1 MSINDQAMG
10 VCAATDPASS
20 QPISRFTHDIKDH
33 NNSIL
38 LGTDLLHKCWEDLSL
53 HLAESE
59 CEDPEIREAYREI
72 LATIPVVITGIRNA
86 SKRIEET
93 ISDRFPGTP
102 TARQGTVPP
111 TA

>member
-1 MSINDQAMG
+1 M
-10 VCAATDPASS
+10 
-20 QPISRFTHDIKDH
+20 
-33 NNSIL
+33 
-38 LGTDLLHKCWEDLSL
+38 
-53 HLAESE
+53 
-59 CEDPEIREAYREI
+59 REAYREI